1 MRGIL
6 TARQQLPTLLQG
18 TSETLSD
25 EVELKK
31 RVTAWLTPLT
41 GDDGPCGPDLEY
53 DNAFLDLIKAA
64 EGKPETQFEKGT
76 PPEWRNVL
84 GKIESVFERT
94 RDLRVA
100 MLWLR
105 SMLATQGMTAFPV
118 ALQLVCGLLE
128 TQWDALHPRPDP
140 DDKDP
145 YARANALAGLP
156 KVDGVLGEILNAR
169 LVALK
174 GVGEVRLRDVEVAFG
189 VLTARK
195 GETTFTREQI
205 DQMIAAADKDQAGVR
220 VCLVDTQTELKRLGG
235 LMDSR
240 FGPGS
245 GSELKPVL
253 DVVAHALSL
262 THEPEVAAAEV
273 AGGDGA
279 TEGGGAAAKPKA
291 GISGTVT
298 SRAEAMRAI
307 DLVCA
312 YLDQHEP
319 TNPAPLFLRRART
332 LLERNFLELLKE
344 LAPAALQDVAK
355 SVGVDPATIGPPGP
369 APAAPAKK

>member
-1 MRGIL
+1 M
-6 TARQQLPTLLQG
+6 
-18 TSETLSD
+18 SD
-25 EVELKK
+25 QAELKK
-31 RVTAWLTPLT
+31 QVTAWLAPLT

-53 DNAFLDLIKAA
+53 DNAFLDLSKAA

-76 PPEWRNVL
+76 PPDWRNVL
-84 GKIESVFERT
+84 GKTESIFDRT

-105 SMLATQGMTAFPV
+105 AMLASHGVPALP
-118 ALQLVCGLLE
+118 AGLQLVCGLLE

-140 DDKDP
+140 EDKDP
-145 YARANALAGLP
+145 YARANALAALP
-156 KVDGVLGEILNAR
+156 KVDGVLGEILGAR
-169 LVALK
+169 LVAIK
-174 GVGEVRLRDVEVAFG
+174 GVGELRLRDVEVAFG

-195 GETTFTREQI
+195 GEATFTREQI

-220 VCLVDTQTELKRLGG
+220 VCLVDTQTELKRLAA
-235 LMDSR
+235 LMEAR
-240 FGPGS
+240 FGSGS

-262 THEPEVAAAEV
+262 THEPAAAADED
-273 AGGDGA
+273 AGADGA
-279 TEGGGAAAKPKA
+279 PEGGGAAAKPRA

-307 DLVCA
+307 DLICD

-319 TNPAPLFLRRART
+319 SNPAPLFLRRART

-355 SVGVDPATIGPPGP
+355 SVGVDPATIGPA
-369 APAAPAKK
+369 APAAAAKK

>member
-1 MRGIL
+1 M
-6 TARQQLPTLLQG
+6 
-18 TSETLSD
+18 SD
-25 EVELKK
+25 QAELKK

-53 DNAFLDLIKAA
+53 DNAFLDLSKAA
-64 EGKPETQFEKGT
+64 EGKPETQFEKGA

-84 GKIESVFERT
+84 GKVESVFERT

-105 SMLATQGMTAFPV
+105 SMLATQGMSAFPA
-118 ALQLVCGLLE
+118 ALQLVSGLLE

-145 YARANALAGLP
+145 YARANALAALP

-169 LVALK
+169 LVAIK
-174 GVGEVRLRDVEVAFG
+174 GVGELRLRDVEVAFG

-195 GETTFTREQI
+195 GETSFTREQI
-205 DQMIAAADKDQAGVR
+205 DQMIAAADKEKGGVR
-220 VCLVDTQTELKRLGG
+220 DCLVETQTELKRLAG

-240 FGPGS
+240 FGSGS

-262 THEPEVAAAEV
+262 THEPASAVEEAA
-273 AGGDGA
+273 GDGA
-279 TEGGGAAAKPKA
+279 APEGGAVVAKPKS

-307 DLVCA
+307 DLVCD

-355 SVGVDPATIGPPGP
+355 SVGVDPATIGPP
-369 APAAPAKK
+369 APAAPGKK